1 MRILCRLAALLLCLI
16 MAGSAAAEVHFIP
29 TVTDWDLESM
39 PIEVNVSAAV
49 STHMPFSDERVKQLT
64 AITDRLALRL
74 HWQPLA
80 GEIQSRAALM
90 LDGQEMISFAQ
101 QQTESETMLQLSVLP
116 DTTYAAATAPLD
128 VLLGQS
134 SQATNLWGLTGTE
147 HEWLEQGYEL
157 LMNLEEALASYLD
170 AEKSVKTAIENMGRA
185 AVCQDYTVKSADAS
199 VLTELLSGAC
209 PDGKLKELI
218 SSLIFSGKQ
227 TLRVYRTSE
236 GVPLRMEYNGN
247 CGKDEG
253 SLRDVNLVWR
263 LRRDDEAYRD
273 EVTLKSPALKGSDR
287 NTITWNCAV
296 TKTKKGALNLDCS
309 LEYIVV
315 KDKVKTTLDAE
326 IDLKNELSGEDSH
339 ITGDVE
345 IKQKIDDESWETLI
359 FEPDL
364 NIHGAAGSPSVDG
377 TVRVKGQ
384 TGSNTTEEAL
394 LTLSLARTG
403 YTSWE
408 MRENTVDLSLLDET
422 ALNAAKQ
429 EVSQAVAA
437 KVIRELIRALGK
449 DATYLFQDIP
459 EETVQRLIDAAQK

>member
-1 MRILCRLAALLLCLI
+1 MRFLSRLLTVLLCLI
-16 MAGSAAAEVHFIP
+16 MAGSAAAEVYFIP
-29 TVTDWDLESM
+29 TAGEWDLESM
-39 PIEVNVSAAV
+39 PVEVNVSAAV
-49 STHMPFSDERVKQLT
+49 LTHMPFSDERVKQLT

-80 GEIQSRAALM
+80 GEIQSRAALL
-90 LDGQEMISFAQ
+90 LDGEELISFAQ
-101 QQTESETMLQLSVLP
+101 QQTENETMLQLSALP
-116 DTTYAAATAPLD
+116 DKTYSAASAPLD

-134 SQATNLWGLTGTE
+134 SQATELWGLTGTE

-157 LMNLEEALASYLD
+157 LMNLEAALEPYLD

-185 AVCQDYTVKSADAS
+185 AVCQDYTVKSADAA

-209 PDGKLKELI
+209 PDGRLKELV

-247 CGKDEG
+247 CGKSEDT
-253 SLRDVNLVWR
+253 LRDVNLVWR

-287 NTITWNCAV
+287 NTISWNCAV

-309 LEYIVV
+309 LEYTVV

-345 IKQKIDDESWETLI
+345 IKQKIDDESWNKLI
-359 FEPDL
+359 FEPNL
-364 NIHGAAGSPSVDG
+364 TIYGAAGSPYVDG
-377 TVRVKGQ
+377 TVNVKGQ
-384 TGSNTTEEAL
+384 TGSSTTEEAL
-394 LTLSLARTG
+394 LTLSLARAG
-403 YTSWE
+403 YMSWE
-408 MRENTVDLSLLDET
+408 MRENTVDLSLMDEA
-422 ALNAAKQ
+422 ALSSAKQ

-437 KVIRELIRALGK
+437 TVIRGLIRAMGTE
-449 DATYLFQDIP
+449 ATYLFQDIP

>member
-1 MRILCRLAALLLCLI
+1 MRFLSRLLTVLLCLI

-29 TVTDWDLESM
+29 TAGEWDLESM

-49 STHMPFSDERVKQLT
+49 LTHMPFSDERVKQLT

-80 GEIQSRAALM
+80 GEIQSRAALL
-90 LDGQEMISFAQ
+90 LDGEELISFAQ
-101 QQTESETMLQLSVLP
+101 QQTENETMLQLSALP
-116 DTTYAAATAPLD
+116 DKTYSAASAPLD

-134 SQATNLWGLTGTE
+134 SQATELWGLTGTE

-157 LMNLEEALASYLD
+157 LMNLETALEPYLD

-185 AVCQDYTVKSADAS
+185 AVCQDYTVKSADAA

-209 PDGKLKELI
+209 PDGRLKELV

-247 CGKDEG
+247 CGKSEDT
-253 SLRDVNLVWR
+253 LRDVNLVWR

-287 NTITWNCAV
+287 NTISWNCAV

-309 LEYIVV
+309 LEYTVV

-345 IKQKIDDESWETLI
+345 IKQKIDDESWNKLI
-359 FEPDL
+359 FEPNL
-364 NIHGAAGSPSVDG
+364 TIYGAAGSPYVDG
-377 TVRVKGQ
+377 TVNVKGQ
-384 TGSNTTEEAL
+384 TGSSTTEEAL
-394 LTLSLARTG
+394 LTLSLARAG
-403 YTSWE
+403 YMSWE
-408 MRENTVDLSLLDET
+408 MRENTVDLSLMDEA
-422 ALNAAKQ
+422 ALSSAKQ

-437 KVIRELIRALGK
+437 TVIRGLIRAMGTE
-449 DATYLFQDIP
+449 ATYLFQDIP

>member
-1 MRILCRLAALLLCLI
+1 MRFLSRLLTVLLCLI

-29 TVTDWDLESM
+29 TAGEWDLESM
-39 PIEVNVSAAV
+39 PVEVNVSAAV
-49 STHMPFSDERVKQLT
+49 LTHMPFSDERVKQLT

-80 GEIQSRAALM
+80 GEIQSRAALL
-90 LDGQEMISFAQ
+90 LDGEELISFAQ
-101 QQTESETMLQLSVLP
+101 QQTENETMLQLSALP
-116 DTTYAAATAPLD
+116 DTTYSAASAPLD

-134 SQATNLWGLTGTE
+134 SQATELWGLTGTE

-157 LMNLEEALASYLD
+157 LMNLEAALEPYLD

-185 AVCQDYTVKSADAS
+185 AVCQDYTVKSADAA

-209 PDGKLKELI
+209 PDGRLKELV

-247 CGKDEG
+247 CGKSEDT
-253 SLRDVNLVWR
+253 LRDVNLVWR

-287 NTITWNCAV
+287 NTISWNCAV

-309 LEYIVV
+309 LEYTVV

-345 IKQKIDDESWETLI
+345 IKQKIDDESWNKLI
-359 FEPDL
+359 FEPNL
-364 NIHGAAGSPSVDG
+364 TIYGAAGSPYVDG
-377 TVRVKGQ
+377 TVNVKGQ

-394 LTLSLARTG
+394 LTLSLARAG
-403 YTSWE
+403 YMSWE
-408 MRENTVDLSLLDET
+408 MRENTVDLSLMDEA
-422 ALNAAKQ
+422 ALSSAKQ

-437 KVIRELIRALGK
+437 TVICGLIRAMGTE
-449 DATYLFQDIP
+449 ATYLFQDIP
-459 EETVQRLIDAAQK
+459 EETVLRLIDAAQK

>member
-1 MRILCRLAALLLCLI
+1 MRFLSRLLTVLLCLI
-16 MAGSAAAEVHFIP
+16 MAGSAAAEVYFIP
-29 TVTDWDLESM
+29 TAGEWDLESM
-39 PIEVNVSAAV
+39 PVEVNVSAAV
-49 STHMPFSDERVKQLT
+49 LTHMPFSDERVKQLT

-80 GEIQSRAALM
+80 GEIQSRAALL
-90 LDGQEMISFAQ
+90 LDGEELISFAQ
-101 QQTESETMLQLSVLP
+101 QQTENETMLQLSALP
-116 DTTYAAATAPLD
+116 DTTYSAASAPLD

-134 SQATNLWGLTGTE
+134 SQATELWGLTGTE

-157 LMNLEEALASYLD
+157 LMNLETALEPYLD

-185 AVCQDYTVKSADAS
+185 AVCQDYTVKSADAA

-209 PDGKLKELI
+209 PDGRLKELV

-247 CGKDEG
+247 CGKSEDA
-253 SLRDVNLVWR
+253 LRDVNLVWR

-287 NTITWNCAV
+287 NTISWNCAV
-296 TKTKKGALNLDCS
+296 TKTKKGALNLDCA
-309 LEYIVV
+309 LEYTVV
-315 KDKVKTTLDAE
+315 KAKVKTTLDAE

-345 IKQKIDDESWETLI
+345 IKQKIDDESWNKLI
-359 FEPDL
+359 FEPNL
-364 NIHGAAGSPSVDG
+364 TIYGAAGSPYVDG
-377 TVRVKGQ
+377 TVNVKGQ

-394 LTLSLARTG
+394 LTLSLARAG
-403 YTSWE
+403 YMSWE
-408 MRENTVDLSLLDET
+408 MRENTVDLSLMDEA
-422 ALNAAKQ
+422 ALSSAKQ

-437 KVIRELIRALGK
+437 TVIRGLIRAMGTE
-449 DATYLFQDIP
+449 ATYLFQDIP

>member
-1 MRILCRLAALLLCLI
+1 MRFLSRLLTVLLCLI
-16 MAGSAAAEVHFIP
+16 MAGSAAAEVYFIP
-29 TVTDWDLESM
+29 TAGEWDLESM

-49 STHMPFSDERVKQLT
+49 LTHMPFSDERVKQLT

-80 GEIQSRAALM
+80 GEIQSRAALL
-90 LDGQEMISFAQ
+90 LDGEELISFAQ
-101 QQTESETMLQLSVLP
+101 QQTENETMLQLSALP
-116 DTTYAAATAPLD
+116 DKTYSAASAPLD

-134 SQATNLWGLTGTE
+134 SQATELWGLTGTE

-157 LMNLEEALASYLD
+157 LMNLETALEPYLD

-185 AVCQDYTVKSADAS
+185 AVCQDYTVKSADAA

-209 PDGKLKELI
+209 PDGRLKELV

-247 CGKDEG
+247 CGKSEDT
-253 SLRDVNLVWR
+253 LRDVNLVWR

-287 NTITWNCAV
+287 NTISWNCAV

-309 LEYIVV
+309 LEYTVV

-345 IKQKIDDESWETLI
+345 IKQKIDDESWNKLI
-359 FEPDL
+359 FEPNL
-364 NIHGAAGSPSVDG
+364 TIYGAAGSPYVDG
-377 TVRVKGQ
+377 TVNVKGQ
-384 TGSNTTEEAL
+384 TGSSTTEEAL
-394 LTLSLARTG
+394 LTLSLARAG
-403 YTSWE
+403 YMSWE
-408 MRENTVDLSLLDET
+408 MRENTVDLSLMDEA
-422 ALNAAKQ
+422 ALSSAKQ

-437 KVIRELIRALGK
+437 TVIRGLIRAMGTE
-449 DATYLFQDIP
+449 ATYLFQDIP